1 MSNIHRENRSLDSN
15 TAQRIVIVGPMYPY
29 RGGIAHLSERIA
41 MGFVAR
47 GYHVSAITFTRQYP
61 NFLFPGK
68 TQYEIQAFPDRAVE
82 AERLIDSLNPFSW
95 WKTAKRIREMDPD
108 VVIFRYWLP
117 FFAPAF
123 GTIARLLSYWEI
135 KSIAV
140 VDNAL
145 PHERRLGDIALG
157 RYFFRVINGCI
168 VMSSS
173 VGKDIDTMNLSCS
186 KVYAPHPLYDSFGT
200 PADPMEAREKLQLDH
215 DAPVILFFGF
225 IRKYK
230 GLHILID
237 SIHEIKETLPDI
249 QVLVAGEFYEDEASC
264 KAQVKD
270 LGISNQIRF
279 FDHYIPKDDVADY
292 FAAADVVVQP
302 YLSATQS
309 GVAQVA
315 YHFEVPVITTDVGGL
330 AEVVPHE
337 KAGLIVPPHDSKALA
352 NAIKRYFLEEM
363 QDRLTK
369 GVQDQKRQFGWDRL
383 LDAIETVM

>member
-1 MSNIHRENRSLDSN
+1 MEAIPLDSN
-15 TAQRIVIVGPMYPY
+15 SQRIVLVGPMYPF
-29 RGGIAHLSERIA
+29 RGGIAHLSERMA
-41 MGFVAR
+41 TGFVER

-68 TQYEIQAFPDRAVE
+68 TQYETQAVPDRAVD

-95 WKTAKRIREMDPD
+95 WKASRRIQEMEPD
-108 VVIFRYWLP
+108 IVIFRYWLP

-123 GTIARLLSYWEI
+123 GTIARLLSYRGI

-157 RYFFRVINGCI
+157 GYFFRAIKGCV

-173 VGKDIDTMNLSCS
+173 VGKDIDSMNLSCP
-186 KVYAPHPLYDSFGT
+186 KVYAPHPLYDSFGA
-200 PADPMEAREKLQLDH
+200 PSDPVKAREKLQIDH
-215 DAPVILFFGF
+215 DAPVVLFFGF
-225 IRKYK
+225 IRRYK
-230 GLHILID
+230 GLHILIE
-237 SIHEIKETLPDI
+237 SISEIKEILPNI
-249 QVLVAGEFYEDEASC
+249 RVLVAGEFYEDEAFC
-264 KAQVKD
+264 KVQVKD
-270 LGISNQIRF
+270 LGLSDQIRF
-279 FDHYIPKDDVADY
+279 FDHYIPKDDVAGY

-330 AEVVPHE
+330 AEVVAHE
-337 KAGLIVPPHDSKALA
+337 EAGLIVPPNDFEALTH
-352 NAIKRYFLEEM
+352 AIKRFFLEEM
-363 QDRLTK
+363 KDKLTK
-369 GVQDQKRQFGWDRL
+369 GVQSQKGQFGWDRL
-383 LDAIETVM
+383 LDAIEAVM